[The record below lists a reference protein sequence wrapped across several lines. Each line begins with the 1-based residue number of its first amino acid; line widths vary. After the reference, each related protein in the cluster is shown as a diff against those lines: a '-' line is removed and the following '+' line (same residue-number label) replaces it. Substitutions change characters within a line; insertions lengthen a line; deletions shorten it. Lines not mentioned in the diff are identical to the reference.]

1 MVNRPVVMAL
11 SQKGKEDVL
20 NAAMFLKRNL
30 VTTPTTLFY
39 SDSQSSILSA
49 NIVIYCFSDSGL
61 TTVKTPLLRDIA
73 ITSDRGSDIVVKVH
87 NENAAVIKDV
97 TSLW

>member
-1 MVNRPVVMAL
+1 MILQIDYSVITARVPPLGIHRKLLFMKHGEPAYSDGHTITL

-30 VTTPTTLFY
+30 VTTPTMFFY

-49 NIVIYCFSDSGL
+49 NND
-61 TTVKTPLLRDIA
+61 LL
-73 ITSDRGSDIVVKVH
+73 
-87 NENAAVIKDV
+87 
-97 TSLW
+97 LF